1 MRFDAVIPQH
11 LLDTR
16 QVRFVDACFEHG
28 LAFRPL
34 DIGQGTQRGFNGVFI
49 RHAGLIARLVRQRQL
64 AITIPMAVESHGMDL
79 LNVVALLG
87 AGVVAVPIFRR
98 LGLGSVLGYFTAGL
112 AIGPF
117 GFKLFRHP
125 ESILHVAEFGVIM
138 LLFIIGL
145 EMHPSRLWQ
154 ARRQIFG
161 LGVSQVLACG
171 GLLTIAGMAFG
182 LSAPVAFIA
191 GMGFVLSST
200 AVIMQMLEERGEAS
214 TAMGQKAVSILL
226 LEDLAIVPLLA
237 IVAALAPGAEGAAP
251 QSGTVLIG
259 IAALVGLVIVG
270 RFIINPMFRLLAAAR
285 AREVMTAAALL
296 VVLGAAYLMEL
307 GGLSMAMGAFVAGV
321 LLSESTFRHQL
332 EADIEPFR
340 GLLLGLFFLA
350 IGMSLDLS
358 VIGAQWTAII
368 GYVVLFM
375 TAKAL
380 GIYAIARFFGDGRR
394 DAVGRVALFTQGGEF
409 AFVLYTAALGGGI
422 FTAEQSA
429 IFTAVVIFSMALTPL
444 TSLVIHKLMPPE
456 QPVLDGVEQPDGLEG
471 NVLIV
476 GFGRFGQVVSQ
487 PLLARGFDISIIEAD
502 VDMIRSASEFGFKV
516 YYGDGTR
523 LDVLKASGAAKAEA
537 IIVCVD
543 KREAAD
549 RIVALV
555 QSEFPLTKL
564 FVRAFDR
571 GHAMDLIRRRVDVQ
585 VREMFESAMLFG
597 EMALRELGVPDDAV
611 VEIMEDTRRRDEE
624 RLELQVAGDIRSG
637 LNLMRNNS
645 PRPAPLTKPRKAIE
659 AYNIEDGVAVPF
671 TPLPSA

>member
-1 MRFDAVIPQH
+1 
-11 LLDTR
+11 
-16 QVRFVDACFEHG
+16 
-28 LAFRPL
+28 
-34 DIGQGTQRGFNGVFI
+34 
-49 RHAGLIARLVRQRQL
+49 
-64 AITIPMAVESHGMDL
+64 MAVESSGMDL

-117 GFKLFRHP
+117 GLKLFRHP

-171 GLLTIAGMAFG
+171 GLLTIAGMAMG

-237 IVAALAPGAEGAAP
+237 VVAALAPGKSGGL
-251 QSGTVLIG
+251 QSGSVLIG
-259 IAALVGLVIVG
+259 IGALVGLVIVG
-270 RFIINPMFRLLAAAR
+270 RWLINPMFRLLAAAR

-332 EADIEPFR
+332 EADVEPFR

-358 VIGAQWTAII
+358 VIAAQWQAILT
-368 GYVVLFM
+368 YVALFM
-375 TAKAL
+375 LAKAV
-380 GIYAIARFFGDGRR
+380 GIYGIARFFGDGNR
-394 DAVGRVALFTQGGEF
+394 DAIGRVALFTQGGEF
-409 AFVLYTAALGGGI
+409 AFVLYAAALGGGL
-422 FTAEQSA
+422 FSAEQSA

-444 TSLVIHKLMPPE
+444 TSLLIHKMMPAM
-456 QPVLDGVEQPDGLEG
+456 QPTLDGVEQPDGLEG
-471 NVLIV
+471 NVLII

-523 LDVLKASGAAKAEA
+523 LDVLQASGAAKAEA

-543 KREAAD
+543 KRDVAD
-549 RIVALV
+549 RIVALA

-571 GHAMDLIRRRVDVQ
+571 GHAMDLIRKNVDVQ
-585 VREMFESAMLFG
+585 VRETFESAMLFG
-597 EMALRELGVPDDAV
+597 EMALRQLGVPDDAV
-611 VEIMEDTRRRDEE
+611 VEIMDDTRRRDAE
-624 RLELQVAGDIRSG
+624 RLELQVAGDITSG
-637 LNLMRNNS
+637 MGLMRNNT
-645 PRPAPLTKPRKAIE
+645 PRPAPLTKPRKPVQAF
-659 AYNIEDGVAVPF
+659 NVEDGVAAPF
-671 TPLPSA
+671 TPLP